1 MLTGGDAVVYLSLK
15 GEADDY
21 LRSRDLDWTVLR
33 PAMLTGDPGTDRILV
48 GTGLPL
54 GSIPR
59 ADVAALLAR
68 LLIHSDGLR
77 RQFEVTSRRTYATW
91 AGAADSSLV
100 RPAGCRMALVKRP
113 SAGSA
118 SRRT

>member
-1 MLTGGDAVVYLSLK
+1 MLTGGDAVVYLTLK

-33 PAMLTGDPGTDRILV
+33 PAMLTDDPGTGRIRV

-77 RQFEVTSRRTYATW
+77 RQFEVTSRRR
-91 AGAADSSLV
+91 
-100 RPAGCRMALVKRP
+100 RPNDRP
-113 SAGSA
+113 
-118 SRRT
+118 R